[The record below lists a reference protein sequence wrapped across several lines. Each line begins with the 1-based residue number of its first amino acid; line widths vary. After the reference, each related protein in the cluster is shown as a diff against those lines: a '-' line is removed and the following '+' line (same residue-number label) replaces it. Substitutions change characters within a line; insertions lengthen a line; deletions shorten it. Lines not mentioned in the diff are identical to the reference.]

1 MCFNLGL
8 NHRHVRQP
16 LAWLACLAVCR
27 FTAGWMDVGSVGSI
41 VQQADICLAVF
52 SLSLNSPLE
61 PEKVKRGTRLG
72 GDDSFVWS

>member
-8 NHRHVRQP
+8 NHDHVWQP

-52 SLSLNSPLE
+52 FTESQLSS
-61 PEKVKRGTRLG
+61 
-72 GDDSFVWS
+72 